1 MVVDIREVARVSGVS
16 TATVSRALNGRPD
29 VSEATRAK
37 VMETARH
44 LGYLPNEQARALVR
58 RRSSTVGLIWDTQ
71 YVRARGRQSFLN
83 DLFVGLKMAL
93 ADTGYHLLLLSPQSD
108 EASVDAFVR
117 IAAQH
122 SLEGVA
128 LMAVDEHLPAVDAL
142 IASGRPCVGLD
153 LPVRGRRASYVSTDN
168 RYGAGLAVRH
178 LHELGHRRIAMITGP
193 TEMLPAAERFEGF
206 RSTMAELGLDVPPSY
221 VVAGDFFL
229 ESGRASMQRLLA
241 LSQPPTAVFV
251 ASDLMAVGAMNA
263 VFDAG
268 LSVPKDISIV
278 GYDDIELAGL
288 VRPALTTVTQDYLQ
302 MGHAAVDLL
311 RRMIEADADNP
322 DTASG
327 GLRAR
332 GDGAGTVRDGD
343 GPGPELGAGDS
354 PGPELVPGSL
364 LIRGSAG
371 PAPTL

>member
-1 MVVDIREVARVSGVS
+1 VVVDIREVARVSGVS

-44 LGYLPNEQARALVR
+44 LGYLPNQQARALVR
-58 RRSSTVGLIWDTQ
+58 RKSDTVGLIWDTQ
-71 YVRARGRQSFLN
+71 YVRTHGRQTFLN

-93 ADTGYHLLLLSPQSD
+93 ADTGYNLLLLSPQSD

-117 IAAQH
+117 IAGQH

-153 LPVRGRRASYVSTDN
+153 IPVRGRRATYVSTDN
-168 RYGAGLAVRH
+168 RYGAALAVRH
-178 LHELGHRRIAMITGP
+178 LHDLGHRRIAMITGP
-193 TEMLPAAERFEGF
+193 TEMLPAAERFEGY
-206 RSTMAELGLDVPPSY
+206 RATMAELGLDVPSAY
-221 VVAGDFFL
+221 VMRGNFFL
-229 ESGRASMQRLLA
+229 DSGRACMERLLS

-263 VFDAG
+263 AVDAG
-268 LSVPKDISIV
+268 VRVPEDMSIV
-278 GYDDIELAGL
+278 GYDDIELADV
-288 VRPALTTVTQDYLQ
+288 VRPALTTVTQDYLA

-311 RRMIEADADNP
+311 RALIESDDDP
-322 DTASG
+322 S
-327 GLRAR
+327 
-332 GDGAGTVRDGD
+332 DGD
-343 GPGPELGAGDS
+343 GLPHVAGPEF
-354 PGPELVPGSL
+354 VPGRLVVRQSTA
-364 LIRGSAG
+364 RV
-371 PAPTL
+371 PTS